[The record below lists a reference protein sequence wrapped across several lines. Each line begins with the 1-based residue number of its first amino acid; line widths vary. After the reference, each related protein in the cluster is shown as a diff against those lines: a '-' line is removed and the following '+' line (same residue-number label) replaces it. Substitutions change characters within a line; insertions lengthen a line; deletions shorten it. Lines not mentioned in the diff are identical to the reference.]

1 MPEVIRKGVAMIR
14 SYMMLLVA
22 LSLSCCAAPQG
33 TTAVAPTG
41 APSSA
46 STVSSVPVV
55 AAAPQANAIVRLE
68 APACAHRGF
77 LCGSCA
83 VDGVWGALWVADDCS
98 LQCNKW
104 CGNQPAASVPTV
116 ALPALVSGPNVVEL
130 KVTLPT
136 EVVTPRKSDQNKKK
150 VPTAAAAE
158 SLSIV
163 EKSSAFT
170 YFATRDSVGC
180 GLLGPA
186 TAAVSCNPP
195 QVAHCGC
202 EASGVWG
209 KAACE
214 CRSAPAPR
222 TTAVNNCHVDAH
234 PNTSCKAAGV
244 TGIADPGCAT
254 NCAAGYTGVC
264 KESSCTGN
272 TWTQS
277 ICACLPL

>member
-1 MPEVIRKGVAMIR
+1 MIR

-116 ALPALVSGPNVVEL
+116 ALPAPKPVPATRRWAQ
-130 KVTLPT
+130 K
-136 EVVTPRKSDQNKKK
+136 PRADCRTIYCTAASNRRQ
-150 VPTAAAAE
+150 PTARPKRRQRHTSRRETHGARRRRLQSDNRV
-158 SLSIV
+158 SLQHWTTTGTELTV
-163 EKSSAFT
+163 LALDG
-170 YFATRDSVGC
+170 APVG
-180 GLLGPA
+180 A
-186 TAAVSCNPP
+186 TAVVPL
-195 QVAHCGC
+195 G
-202 EASGVWG
+202 
-209 KAACE
+209 
-214 CRSAPAPR
+214 
-222 TTAVNNCHVDAH
+222 
-234 PNTSCKAAGV
+234 
-244 TGIADPGCAT
+244 
-254 NCAAGYTGVC
+254 
-264 KESSCTGN
+264 SCT
-272 TWTQS
+272 TRKAQ
-277 ICACLPL
+277 CD